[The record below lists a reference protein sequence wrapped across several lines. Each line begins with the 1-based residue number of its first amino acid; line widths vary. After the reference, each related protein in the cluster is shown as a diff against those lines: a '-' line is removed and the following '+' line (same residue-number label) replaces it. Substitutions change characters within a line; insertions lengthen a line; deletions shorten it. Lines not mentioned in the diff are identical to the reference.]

1 MVHCFT
7 ATLVSRGI
15 TLKDNESAILYTI
28 SRRIMLKVKEITAL
42 YTIHNCVWAA
52 LSTGTSE
59 ECLKLQSWNGCIHY
73 HYTRGNYQL
82 GYIFMGPSSFM

>member
-1 MVHCFT
+1 MAHCFT

-28 SRRIMLKVKEITAL
+28 SRRIILKVKEITVL

-52 LSTGTSE
+52 LSTGPSE
-59 ECLKLQSWNGCIHY
+59 EYVLSYN
-73 HYTRGNYQL
+73 L
-82 GYIFMGPSSFM
+82 GMAVSTITIQEEIIS